1 MTRSIARFVIPL
13 FILFSAGQ
21 TPLFSDYPE
30 IIELSRKDI
39 LFKQLQD
46 DLKLYFQS
54 QSRLTPGQEPA
65 FKIFQYRNEKEQ
77 NIFSLAARLN
87 IPYDTIATLNGLDHS
102 GNIKTGVLI
111 FVPNI
116 PGIFVPLSPD
126 SSFSEIL
133 HTIRRPRFEFG
144 QEVLLRRTDSSKAML
159 FFPGERFHP
168 LERAY
173 FLEILFRL
181 PLVSGK
187 LSSSFGRRAD
197 PFTGHPEFHNGIDL
211 AAPAGSE
218 VLAARDGM
226 VEQVGYH
233 EVLGNYV
240 ILAHQGGFQTVYGHL
255 DTIGVVLQQKVTS
268 GMIIGSV
275 GSTGRS
281 TGPHLHFEIRRKGN
295 VQDPVP
301 LLPLGRKKN

>member
-1 MTRSIARFVIPL
+1 LLIS
-13 FILFSAGQ
+13 FSVGQ

-54 QSRLTPGQEPA
+54 RSRPARVRGPA

-77 NIFSLAARLN
+77 NLFSLAARLN

-102 GNIKTGVLI
+102 GPIKVGALI

-116 PGIFVPLSPD
+116 PGIFVPLSPE

-133 HTIRRPRFEFG
+133 YTIRIPRFEFG
-144 QEVLLRRTDSSKAML
+144 QEVLLRRTDGSKAML
-159 FFPGERFHP
+159 FLPGERFHP

-181 PLVSGK
+181 PLPSGK
-187 LSSSFGRRAD
+187 LSSPFGRRAD

-218 VLAARDGM
+218 VLAARDGI
-226 VEQVGYH
+226 VEQIGYH
-233 EVLGNYV
+233 DVLGNYI
-240 ILAHQGGFQTVYGHL
+240 ILAHQGGFRTVYGHL
-255 DTIGVVLQQKVTS
+255 GSVGVVLQQKVTS
-268 GMIIGSV
+268 SMIIGSV

-281 TGPHLHFEIRRKGN
+281 TGPHLHFEIRRGGD
-295 VQDPVP
+295 VQDPAP
-301 LLPLGRKKN
+301 LLPLGRKRN

>member
-1 MTRSIARFVIPL
+1 MPRSITAFVIPL
-13 FILFSAGQ
+13 LILFSAGQ
-21 TPLFSDYPE
+21 IPLFSDYPE
-30 IIELSRKDI
+30 ILELSRKDI
-39 LFKQLQD
+39 LFIQLQD

-54 QSRLTPGQEPA
+54 QSRLDPGRGPA
-65 FKIFQYRNEKEQ
+65 FKLFQYRNDREQ

-102 GNIKTGVLI
+102 GTIKAGTLI
-111 FVPNI
+111 FVPNM

-133 HTIRRPRFEFG
+133 HTIRTPRFEFG
-144 QEVLLRRTDSSKAML
+144 REVLLRLTDGSKAML

-181 PLVSGK
+181 PLASGK
-187 LSSSFGRRAD
+187 LSSPFGRRAD

-218 VLAARDGM
+218 VLAARDGT
-226 VEQVGYH
+226 VQQVGYH
-233 EVLGNYV
+233 EVLGNYL

-255 DTIGVVLQQKVTS
+255 HTIGVVLQQKVTS

-281 TGPHLHFEIRRKGN
+281 TGPHLHFEIRRGGD
-295 VQDPVP
+295 VRDPVP
-301 LLPLGRKKN
+301 LLPLGRKRN

>member
-1 MTRSIARFVIPL
+1 MPRSITGFVIL
-13 FILFSAGQ
+13 LLILFSAGQ
-21 TPLFSDYPE
+21 PPLFSDYPE
-30 IIELSRKDI
+30 IIELNRKDI

-54 QSRLTPGQEPA
+54 QSRLDPGREPA

-102 GNIKTGVLI
+102 GAIKIGTLI

-126 SSFSEIL
+126 SSFNEIL
-133 HTIRRPRFEFG
+133 YTIRTPRFEFG
-144 QEVLLRRTDSSKAML
+144 QEVLLRGTDGSKALL

-181 PLVSGK
+181 PLPSGK
-187 LSSSFGRRAD
+187 LSSPFGRRAD

-218 VLAARDGM
+218 VVAARDGI
-226 VEQVGYH
+226 VELVGYH
-233 EVLGNYV
+233 DILGNYI
-240 ILAHQGGFQTVYGHL
+240 ILAHQGGFRTVYGHL
-255 DTIGVVLQQKVTS
+255 SSIGVVLQQKVSS
-268 GMIIGSV
+268 GMIIGGV

-281 TGPHLHFEIRRKGN
+281 TGPHLHFEIRKGGDA
-295 VQDPVP
+295 QDPVP
-301 LLPLGRKKN
+301 LLPLGRKRN

>member
-1 MTRSIARFVIPL
+1 MPRSITC
-13 FILFSAGQ
+13 FIILLLTYLSAGQ
-21 TPLFSDYPE
+21 KPLFSDYPE
-30 IIELSRKDI
+30 IIELNRKDI

-46 DLKLYFQS
+46 DLKLYFQD
-54 QSRLTPGQEPA
+54 QSRPTPGLGPA
-65 FKIFQYRNEKEQ
+65 FKIFQYRNKKEQ
-77 NIFSLAARLN
+77 TIFSLSSRLN
-87 IPYDTIATLNGLDHS
+87 IPYDTIATMNGLDHS
-102 GNIKTGVLI
+102 GTIKAGALV

-133 HTIRRPRFEFG
+133 YTIRRPRFEFG
-144 QEVLLRRTDSSKAML
+144 QEILLRLADRSKSLL
-159 FFPGERFHP
+159 FFPGARFHP

-181 PLVSGK
+181 PLPSGI

-226 VEQVGYH
+226 VQEAGYH
-233 EVLGNYV
+233 EVLGNYI

-255 DTIGVVLQQKVTS
+255 DSIRVVLQQKVTS

-281 TGPHLHFEIRRKGN
+281 TGPHLHFEIRREGA
-295 VQDPVP
+295 VRDPVP
-301 LLPLGRKKN
+301 LLPLGRKRN